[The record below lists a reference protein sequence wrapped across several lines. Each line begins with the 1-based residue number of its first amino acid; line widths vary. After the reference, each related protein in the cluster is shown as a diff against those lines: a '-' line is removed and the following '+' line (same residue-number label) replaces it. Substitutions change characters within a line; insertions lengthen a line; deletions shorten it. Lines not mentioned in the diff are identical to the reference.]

1 MDKKT
6 LLAFLLI
13 FGMLTILQV
22 INKPSQEEIEQRKQE
37 LAAKENPLTAPV
49 IDQPASNTLLSDKG
63 MLAAFNQTEDI
74 PAKSTVIENDDL
86 KLTFSSKGGR
96 LEKVEVKDYKTYKG
110 DPLLLMGDPRDVFT
124 YQFFLDDQRF
134 STQDFDFELIENT
147 GNDLTYRLTAGE
159 GQYIEQKY
167 RLSDADFSLDYDLNI
182 VGLQDRITSPDILL
196 NWDNHLLL
204 QEKDLEYNRN
214 KATFYYYDFADELDY
229 LSERGDDEKDL
240 EKKQVRWLSMHQQF
254 FNQTLIAKDREL
266 YVGKVETK
274 EPTSET
280 DSTLKVLTAD
290 LYLPYGQMANYNY
303 PMEFYFGPNHYNT
316 LKAKEIG
323 LEKSVYLGYSFI
335 RWVNLGII
343 IPLFNF
349 LNKYIGS
356 YGIIILL
363 LTLIVKSVLFPLT
376 FRSYKSMAK
385 MSVLK
390 PEMEEL
396 KEKYK
401 DNPQKQQQATMQLY
415 QKTGVNP
422 LGGCLPQLLQFPI
435 LVAMYYFF
443 PNSIELRQESFLWA
457 SDLSTYDSIFSWDTY
472 IPLISNFYGNH
483 ISLFTLLSA
492 GASLAYTQ
500 LNSSMQASSN
510 PQMKYIQYIMP
521 IFLVFIFNS
530 FAAALTYYFFLS
542 SIITF
547 GQQWTIKK
555 FFIDEDKLREQLKK
569 NKTKPRKQ
577 GKFAKKMQAM
587 LEEQQKKQEQ
597 LKNQRA
603 GKGGAGEESS
613 AKRGTNRQKK
623 KKRK

>member
-13 FGMLTILQV
+13 FGMLTLLQV
-22 INKPSQEEIEQRKQE
+22 INKPSQDEIEQQNKE
-37 LAAKENPLTAPV
+37 LAAKEDPLAAPV
-49 IDQPASNTLLSDKG
+49 TQQPTTNAVLSDKE
-63 MLAAFNQTEDI
+63 LLTTFNQAADV
-74 PAKSTVIENDDL
+74 PATNTTIENDDL
-86 KLTFSSKGGR
+86 KLTFNSKGGR
-96 LEKVEVKDYKTYKG
+96 LEKVEVKGYKTYTG

-124 YQFFLDDQRF
+124 YQFFLDNKGF
-134 STQDFDFELIENT
+134 STQDFNFEVVENT
-147 GNDLTYRLTAGE
+147 GKGLTYRLTAGD

-167 RLSDADFSLDYDLNI
+167 QLSDSDYSLDYNLNI
-182 VGLQDRITSPDILL
+182 VGLQDRITSNDILL

-204 QEKDLEYNRN
+204 QERDLVYNRN

-229 LSERGDDEKDL
+229 LSERGDDEEDL
-240 EKKQVRWLSMHQQF
+240 AKKQVQWLSMHQQF
-254 FNQTLIAKDREL
+254 FNQTIIAKGREL
-266 YVGKVETK
+266 YVSKISSE
-274 EPTSET
+274 EPKAET
-280 DSTLKVLTAD
+280 DSTLKVLSAD
-290 LYLPYGQMANYNY
+290 LYLPYGRLADYNY

-335 RWVNLGII
+335 RWVNLGVI

-349 LNKYIGS
+349 LNRYIAS

-396 KEKYK
+396 KAKFK
-401 DNPQKQQQATMQLY
+401 DDPQKQQQATMKLY

-457 SDLSTYDSIFSWDTY
+457 SDLSTYDSILDLPFS
-472 IPLISNFYGNH
+472 IPFYGAH
-483 ISLFTLLSA
+483 VSLFTLMSA

-500 LNSSMQASSN
+500 LNSSMQAGANS
-510 PQMKYIQYIMP
+510 QMKYIQYIMP
-521 IFLVFIFNS
+521 FFLIFIFNS

-555 FFIDEDKLREQLKK
+555 FFIDEDKLRAQLKERK
-569 NKTKPRKQ
+569 SKPKKQ
-577 GKFAKKMQAM
+577 GRFGKKMQQM
-587 LEEQQKKQEQ
+587 LEDQQKKQEQ
-597 LKNQRA
+597 LKQQRS
-603 GKGGAGEESS
+603 GNGGGGTNEPAQ
-613 AKRGTNRQKK
+613 KRGTNRQKK
-623 KKRK
+623 KKR